1 MEKMHFEILIK
12 ANPEKVW
19 NAVVDDSLFREWT
32 SVFSPNSYFEGGWQK
47 GDRIKFISLNEK
59 GEKEGMVAEIADN
72 RKYSYISIRH
82 LGIIQNGVEDTTS
95 ELVKEWV
102 PAYEN
107 YTLSEMVDKTKF
119 EVDVDV
125 NENYLEMFTE
135 LWPKAL
141 KKLKEIAEK

>member
-107 YTLSEMVDKTKF
+107 YTLSEMADKTRF